1 MPGDRTQNNRPD
13 TVIPL
18 STEMLDMAAYTFIY
32 HMEQYGCALENDPFW
47 GYINVHELLLKYKL
61 EECSASHSM
70 SCFKNGCAC
79 RFLFHLCQLTVH
91 TFMRIEVRRM
101 KKNIVV
107 FTRWIMKEDLSL
119 YCSAKQTHGLPVH
132 ESTQFINLEVF
143 DFNTNIRIGDVS
155 QVFYSTLYTSKS
167 TQEEDRWIFFPGS
180 TLQYHLHHLGH
191 M

>member
-1 MPGDRTQNNRPD
+1 
-13 TVIPL
+13 
-18 STEMLDMAAYTFIY
+18 
-32 HMEQYGCALENDPFW
+32 
-47 GYINVHELLLKYKL
+47 
-61 EECSASHSM
+61 
-70 SCFKNGCAC
+70 
-79 RFLFHLCQLTVH
+79 
-91 TFMRIEVRRM
+91 MRIEVRRM

-180 TLQYHLHHLGH
+180 TL
-191 M
+191 